1 MNRVFPIAVVIVVL
15 LLVASTMFFRVDQRQ
30 FAVRFALGE
39 IREVIDKP
47 GLYFKWPAPL
57 QNIDYHDK
65 RILTI
70 DNSESDRF
78 VTAEKLNLVLN
89 YYVKWRIHEP
99 RQYVVSALG
108 SERIATDRILRSLR
122 DGLQNEVAKLTVAD
136 VISLQRDKLMERV
149 RSKVDRDS
157 DTIGVEIVDVRLKRV
172 DFEPNVQERVYARMQ
187 SERKR
192 VANERRA
199 TGSAESEKIRA
210 DAERQREVILAEANR
225 DAQKVRGAGDA
236 EAAAAYA
243 AAFGQD
249 EEFAEFYRSLE
260 AYRQTFRDR
269 SDLLVLDPSSEFFK
283 YFRRNTAES
292 AGSAA
297 GR

>member
-1 MNRVFPIAVVIVVL
+1 MNRVFTLAVVLVVL
-15 LLVASTMFFRVDQRQ
+15 LLIASTMFFRVDQRQ

-47 GLYFKWPAPL
+47 GLYFKWPAPF
-57 QNIDYHDK
+57 QNIDFLDK

-70 DNSESDRF
+70 DTAESDRF

-89 YYVKWRIHEP
+89 YYVKWRISDP

-108 SERIATDRILRSLR
+108 SERIATDRIVRSLR
-122 DGLQNEVAKLTVAD
+122 DALQNEVAKLTVSD

-149 RSKVDRDS
+149 RSKLDRDS
-157 DTIGVEIVDVRLKRV
+157 DTIGVKIVDVRLKRV
-172 DFEPNVQERVYARMQ
+172 DFEANVQERVFARMQ

-225 DAQKVRGAGDA
+225 DAQKVRGEGDA
-236 EAAAAYA
+236 TGASIYA
-243 AAFGQD
+243 GAFSVD
-249 EEFAEFYRSLE
+249 PEFAEFYRSLE
-260 AYRQTFRDR
+260 AYRNTFRDR

-283 YFRRNTAES
+283 YFRRDHLDATPDPAK
-292 AGSAA
+292 
-297 GR
+297 

>member
-1 MNRVFPIAVVIVVL
+1 MNRFFPLAIVLVIVL
-15 LLVASTMFFRVDQRQ
+15 LLASTVFFRVDQRQ

-47 GLYFKWPAPL
+47 GLYFKWPAPF
-57 QNIDYHDK
+57 QNIDYLDK

-70 DNSESDRF
+70 DNADSDRF

-89 YYVKWRIHEP
+89 YYVKWRISDP

-108 SERIATDRILRSLR
+108 NERIATDRILRSLR
-122 DGLQNEVAKLTVAD
+122 DALQNEVAKLTVAD

-149 RSKVDRDS
+149 RSKLDRDS
-157 DTIGVEIVDVRLKRV
+157 DTIGVEVVDVRLKRV
-172 DFEPNVQERVYARMQ
+172 DFESNVQERVYARMQ

-225 DAQKVRGAGDA
+225 DAQTLRGEGD
-236 EAAAAYA
+236 AAAAKAYA
-243 AAFGQD
+243 EAFGAD
-249 EEFAEFYRSLE
+249 PEFAEFYRSLE
-260 AYRQTFRDR
+260 AYRATFRDR
-269 SDLLVLDPSSEFFK
+269 SDVLVLDPSSEFFK
-283 YFRRNTAES
+283 YFRRNNAEPTTAQQ
-292 AGSAA
+292 
-297 GR
+297 